1 MKLFIL
7 LKMRKAFIFILL
19 SIYFLSWSNEVA
31 SQELINLN
39 RDWRYQEND
48 PDGTDSTLHYSRLKP
63 YLLPC
68 ANDFIKS
75 GQKHIRP
82 AGNPGGEVAY
92 VKPDFDDSSWRQLN
106 LPHDW
111 AIEGPF
117 NIDYVGATGK
127 LPYWG
132 IRWYR
137 KSFELSP
144 KDTGKQ
150 IYLDIDGAM
159 SFSSVWC
166 NGQFVGGWPY
176 GYASYRLDLTPYVK
190 AGKKNMLAIRLDNP
204 DDASRWYP
212 GSGIYR
218 NVWLVKTSPVHVAQW
233 GTFIRNKE
241 ISTDKA
247 VMDMTLQLENNTGKS
262 VQASVKTDI
271 YEQDETG
278 NPKGTKVASCPAMK
292 VKIEQQATTE
302 LQSVFVVP
310 NPKLWEIES
319 PACYVAVT
327 RIEVDGREVERYQ
340 TPFGIREIEFTHDQG
355 FMLNGRKVPIKGVCM
370 HHDLG
375 ALGAAFNAVAA
386 ERQLR
391 IMKEMGANAI
401 RTSHNPPAPELV
413 ALCDRMGLMMQLEF
427 VDSWHKGK
435 RKNDYSI
442 LFDDWNEADMRSL
455 VRHYRNHPSVIM
467 WSIGNEVHD
476 QVTDLGIEIAR
487 NLTAYSHDEDPTRPT
502 TLGCNKR
509 DAIYRDIVN
518 QVDIFGLNYYHKT
531 YPLFKEQNPTRR
543 YHASE
548 TSSATSSRGEYFF
561 PVTKNVNDSRSGFQL
576 SSYDMTTIGWGCTP
590 EEQFK
595 MNEAYPFMSGEFV
608 WTGFDYLGEPTPYN
622 KDLTNL
628 LNFSDPVELEAAKK
642 ELEELGKIKT
652 PSRSSYFGIV
662 DLCGFPKDRY
672 YNYQSYWRKEL
683 PLVHILPHWNWP
695 ERVGEVT
702 PVHIYTS
709 GDEVELFLNGKSQGR
724 RKKEHSYDRL
734 TWDDVRY
741 EPGELKAIAYK
752 EGKQWAE
759 QLVKT
764 TGQPVALSVDPE
776 KKTLR
781 NTGTDLSFVR
791 VDIVDKE
798 GLTVPRT
805 KNLLK
810 FSVSGPVEIVAT
822 DNGDATSFVPF
833 QSHEREAY
841 NGLCLVILRSVSGK
855 TGEAVLTVE
864 SEGLPVKKVNLQ
876 VVADNK

>member
-19 SIYFLSWSNEVA
+19 SVYFLSWSNEVA
-31 SQELINLN
+31 SQERINLN

-48 PDGTDSTLHYSRLKP
+48 PSGTDSTLHYSRLKP

-159 SFSSVWC
+159 SYSSVWC

-190 AGKKNMLAIRLDNP
+190 AGKKNTLAIRLDNP

-302 LQSVFVVP
+302 LQSGFVVP

-355 FMLNGRKVPIKGVCM
+355 FMLNGRKVPIK
-370 HHDLG
+370 
-375 ALGAAFNAVAA
+375 
-386 ERQLR
+386 
-391 IMKEMGANAI
+391 
-401 RTSHNPPAPELV
+401 
-413 ALCDRMGLMMQLEF
+413 
-427 VDSWHKGK
+427 
-435 RKNDYSI
+435 
-442 LFDDWNEADMRSL
+442 
-455 VRHYRNHPSVIM
+455 
-467 WSIGNEVHD
+467 
-476 QVTDLGIEIAR
+476 
-487 NLTAYSHDEDPTRPT
+487 
-502 TLGCNKR
+502 
-509 DAIYRDIVN
+509 
-518 QVDIFGLNYYHKT
+518 
-531 YPLFKEQNPTRR
+531 
-543 YHASE
+543 
-548 TSSATSSRGEYFF
+548 
-561 PVTKNVNDSRSGFQL
+561 
-576 SSYDMTTIGWGCTP
+576 
-590 EEQFK
+590 
-595 MNEAYPFMSGEFV
+595 
-608 WTGFDYLGEPTPYN
+608 
-622 KDLTNL
+622 
-628 LNFSDPVELEAAKK
+628 
-642 ELEELGKIKT
+642 
-652 PSRSSYFGIV
+652 
-662 DLCGFPKDRY
+662 
-672 YNYQSYWRKEL
+672 
-683 PLVHILPHWNWP
+683 
-695 ERVGEVT
+695 
-702 PVHIYTS
+702 
-709 GDEVELFLNGKSQGR
+709 
-724 RKKEHSYDRL
+724 
-734 TWDDVRY
+734 
-741 EPGELKAIAYK
+741 
-752 EGKQWAE
+752 
-759 QLVKT
+759 
-764 TGQPVALSVDPE
+764 
-776 KKTLR
+776 
-781 NTGTDLSFVR
+781 
-791 VDIVDKE
+791 
-798 GLTVPRT
+798 
-805 KNLLK
+805 
-810 FSVSGPVEIVAT
+810 
-822 DNGDATSFVPF
+822 
-833 QSHEREAY
+833 
-841 NGLCLVILRSVSGK
+841 
-855 TGEAVLTVE
+855 
-864 SEGLPVKKVNLQ
+864 
-876 VVADNK
+876 